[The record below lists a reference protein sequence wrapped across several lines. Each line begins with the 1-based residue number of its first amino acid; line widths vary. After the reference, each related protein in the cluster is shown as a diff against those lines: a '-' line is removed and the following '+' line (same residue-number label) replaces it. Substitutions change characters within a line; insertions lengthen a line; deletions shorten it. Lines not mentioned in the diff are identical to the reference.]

1 MAISQTDQMTARVG
15 GLSRW
20 FGAVL
25 GLGVAGAWVVFS
37 GVAVAAAQPTVNL
50 LSTAPYGVLAG
61 TTVTNVPPTTIN
73 GALGLS
79 PGSAVTGAP
88 TVNGATNIDNPAA
101 VQAKSDLT
109 KVYTDAANR
118 TPSTVLAS
126 PALAGQTFTPGLYSS
141 AVGLTLSGTVTL
153 NGAGDANAVFI
164 FQTAGSST
172 LLTATSSSV
181 VLENGAQACN
191 VFWQVAS
198 SATLGSNT
206 SFVGTILAS
215 TSAVLD
221 SGATVVGRV
230 LAGTGDVTLND
241 NTITVPT
248 CNASATPTPTP
259 TPTPTTSPTPIIT
272 TGAGGPSVPVT
283 GAVGTIHFGGGIL
296 LTLGGLALLG
306 AGMAMG
312 AIRRRRLPSTR

>member
-1 MAISQTDQMTARVG
+1 
-15 GLSRW
+15 
-20 FGAVL
+20 
-25 GLGVAGAWVVFS
+25 
-37 GVAVAAAQPTVNL
+37 
-50 LSTAPYGVLAG
+50 LAG

-73 GALGLS
+73 GDLGLS

-109 KVYTDAANR
+109 TAYTDAANR

-126 PALAGQTFTPGLYSS
+126 PALAGLTLPPGLYSS

-153 NGAGDANAVFI
+153 NGGGDANAVFI

-172 LLTATSSSV
+172 LLTASSSSV

-230 LAGTGDVTLND
+230 LAGTGEVTLDD

-248 CNASATPTPTP
+248 CNASATPTPT
-259 TPTPTTSPTPIIT
+259 TSPTTSPTPITT

-283 GAVGTIHFGGGIL
+283 GAVGTTHFGAGIL
-296 LTLGGLALLG
+296 LALGGLALLG

>member
-1 MAISQTDQMTARVG
+1 MAISQTGQTTARVG

-50 LSTAPYGVLAG
+50 LSTTPYGVLAG

-88 TVNGATNIDNPAA
+88 TVTGATNIDNPAA

-109 KVYTDAANR
+109 KAYTDAANR

-126 PALAGQTFTPGLYSS
+126 PALDGLTLPAGLYSS

-153 NGAGDANAVFI
+153 NGGGDANAVFI
-164 FQTAGSST
+164 FQTAGSAT
-172 LLTATSSSV
+172 LLTASSSSV

-230 LAGTGDVTLND
+230 LAGTGEVTLND

-248 CNASATPTPTP
+248 CNASTTPTP
-259 TPTPTTSPTPIIT
+259 TPTPTTSPTPITT

-283 GAVGTIHFGGGIL
+283 GAVGTTHFGGGIL
-296 LTLGGLALLG
+296 LALGGLALLG